1 MAITP
6 LDMGASHEPVRI
18 GRVDPLVRVD
28 DRIRG
33 VTGRPAE
40 EPRPDAR
47 VVAFSTRPRGEGTR
61 GPEDGTHAPGNDRHQ
76 ERGAGLEGS
85 HHRAARPRDGAY
97 AGGHQP
103 AERTH
108 RASAIREGWRSMRNR
123 FRTWLRTSH
132 PRSPDDDHQD
142 FIAEMK
148 QARAYGVEQKR
159 ESLRSIRQMQ
169 ERISTD
175 YDDLNRA
182 MFGRPPWNERKA
194 RS

>member
-1 MAITP
+1 
-6 LDMGASHEPVRI
+6 
-18 GRVDPLVRVD
+18 
-28 DRIRG
+28 
-33 VTGRPAE
+33 
-40 EPRPDAR
+40 
-47 VVAFSTRPRGEGTR
+47 
-61 GPEDGTHAPGNDRHQ
+61 
-76 ERGAGLEGS
+76 
-85 HHRAARPRDGAY
+85 
-97 AGGHQP
+97 
-103 AERTH
+103 
-108 RASAIREGWRSMRNR
+108 MRNR

-169 ERISTD
+169 ERLSTD

-182 MFGRPPWNERKA
+182 MFGRPPWGERKA

>member
-1 MAITP
+1 
-6 LDMGASHEPVRI
+6 
-18 GRVDPLVRVD
+18 
-28 DRIRG
+28 
-33 VTGRPAE
+33 
-40 EPRPDAR
+40 
-47 VVAFSTRPRGEGTR
+47 
-61 GPEDGTHAPGNDRHQ
+61 
-76 ERGAGLEGS
+76 
-85 HHRAARPRDGAY
+85 
-97 AGGHQP
+97 
-103 AERTH
+103 
-108 RASAIREGWRSMRNR
+108 MRNR

-132 PRSPDDDHQD
+132 PRSPDDAHQD